1 MSKIMERLAFV
12 IRILAGISLG
22 IMTFMVGILILGR
35 YLGLSVPWADELAR
49 ISFIWA
55 CLLGA
60 SSGTHKK
67 LHFSVSFVTSYFN
80 EPTRR
85 KVDFVMSVMV
95 ISMVLFVVFIGWES
109 LEIAKIQIYP
119 ALGISKI
126 WMNVPIVIS
135 AFLIT
140 IFMVEHIRTTFF
152 MRARTERR

>member
-1 MSKIMERLAFV
+1 MDTIIERLAFV
-12 IRILAGISLG
+12 IRILAGICLG
-22 IMTFMVGILILGR
+22 FVTLMVGILIFGR

-80 EPTRR
+80 ESTRR
-85 KVDFVMSVMV
+85 KVDFVISVMV
-95 ISMVLFVVFIGWES
+95 ISMVIFVVFVGWNS

-126 WMNVPIVIS
+126 WMNLPIVIS
-135 AFLIT
+135 AFLIVL
-140 IFMVEHIRTTFF
+140 FMVDHLRKTYFVKAE
-152 MRARTERR
+152 AERR